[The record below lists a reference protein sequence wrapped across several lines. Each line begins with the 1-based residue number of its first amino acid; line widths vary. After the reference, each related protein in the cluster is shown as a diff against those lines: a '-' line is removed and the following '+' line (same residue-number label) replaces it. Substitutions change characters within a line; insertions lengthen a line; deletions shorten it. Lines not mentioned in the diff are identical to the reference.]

1 MGDIFKFLHHD
12 IASTI
17 RQTHLRVS
25 DQLRYVKET
34 HRFSWINGMPP
45 LRQEWFHFYDGREK
59 AGFEGKYC
67 LPIAQLIYL
76 FWDLII
82 SSCTAKWGYKMG
94 FLLLLLIPCMLDL
107 WARGRVII
115 HLVRRG
121 KAQWENVIQLVRYL
135 FEELSCHE
143 TNFLPV
149 MNRF

>member
-1 MGDIFKFLHHD
+1 MGDIFMFLHHD
-12 IASTI
+12 ITSTI
-17 RQTHLRVS
+17 RQMHLRVS

-34 HRFSWINGMPP
+34 HRFSWINEMPP
-45 LRQEWFHFYDGREK
+45 LRQEWFHFCDGRRLGLRENTVSPLLNS
-59 AGFEGKYC
+59 F
-67 LPIAQLIYL
+67 IYL

-82 SSCTAKWGYKMG
+82 SSCTAKWGYEMG

-121 KAQWENVIQLVRYL
+121 KAQWQNVIQPVRYL
-135 FEELSCHE
+135 FDELSCHE

-149 MNRF
+149 RNRF